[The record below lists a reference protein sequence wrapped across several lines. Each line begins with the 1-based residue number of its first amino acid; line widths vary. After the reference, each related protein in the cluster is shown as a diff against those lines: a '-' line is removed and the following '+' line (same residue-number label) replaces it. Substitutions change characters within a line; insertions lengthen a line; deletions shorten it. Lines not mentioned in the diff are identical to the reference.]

1 MATQLA
7 LVASSDTQRASQG
20 QGAQLAQRIFLYAN
34 ELYRVPSS
42 YRQARTQQGVAYI
55 SQGGR
60 DFVVPTG
67 ESITLA
73 RGTDVVLV
81 SPLRG
86 ESLIL
91 ELFV

>member
-1 MATQLA
+1 MDMQLA
-7 LVASSDTQRASQG
+7 LVTSSDTQHGSQP

-42 YRQARTQQGVAYI
+42 YRQARTQQGIAYI
-55 SQGGR
+55 SQNGR
-60 DFVVPTG
+60 DFVVLTG
-67 ESITLA
+67 ECVNLDQGA
-73 RGTDVVLV
+73 DVVLV
-81 SPLRG
+81 SPLRK